1 MLACLTVSL
10 VYFENV
16 VGSVDGHL
24 FDIKKGAC
32 MVVVL
37 EFFAF
42 VVFDLLRARME
53 RPGVTKSN
61 ER

>member
-1 MLACLTVSL
+1 M
-10 VYFENV
+10 
-16 VGSVDGHL
+16 GSVDGHL

-32 MVVVL
+32 TVVVL

-53 RPGVTKSN
+53 RPGVTKSRDN
-61 ER
+61 KNYGDVNMKRA